1 MTTATPTKART
12 SVAAKP
18 PALGNMIDLMWA
30 LREKRKVAEAEVEKL
45 KAEIAAI
52 EVEVDKQMEADGITK
67 ASGTKATLSF
77 SYTTIADV
85 QGDEGWKLLYP
96 YIAKNKFWHLLH
108 KRVSDS
114 AYAELLEAGKKV
126 PGVLPFTKKRINLR
140 TIPT

>member
-1 MTTATPTKART
+1 MTTATPTKARI

-45 KAEIAAI
+45 KAEITAI
-52 EVEVDKQMEADGITK
+52 EADVEKQMDADGITK

-77 SYTTIADV
+77 SFSTIADV
-85 QGDEGWKLLYP
+85 QGDEGWKQLYA
-96 YIAKNKFWHLLH
+96 YIKKTGYFHLLH
-108 KRVSDS
+108 KRVTDG
-114 AYAELLEAGKKV
+114 AYQELLEAGKKV